1 MNGRSRLMH
10 WRPRNTVPCIER
22 HLGWLEWV
30 LEFQTFVQEHS
41 VTASWCSMERL
52 KIRSSCNMKD
62 KHSHRSHLADFEIAL
77 FASGVNQPRDALIPG
92 N

>member
-1 MNGRSRLMH
+1 
-10 WRPRNTVPCIER
+10 
-22 HLGWLEWV
+22 LEWV
-30 LEFQTFVQEHS
+30 LEFQTFLQEHP

-62 KHSHRSHLADFEIAL
+62 KHSHRSHPADFEIAL
-77 FASGVNQPRDALIPG
+77 FAPGVSQPPDALMSG